1 MILPFSAF
9 IDKKA
14 MQIRLHLLLWYFIWI
29 DGKTANSKS
38 GLKGSK
44 MLNVHERCSIWR
56 PLFPA
61 AILLSALLVSR
72 LIISKPMNGRTGGR
86 LVFFLI

>member
-1 MILPFSAF
+1 
-9 IDKKA
+9 
-14 MQIRLHLLLWYFIWI
+14 
-29 DGKTANSKS
+29 
-38 GLKGSK
+38 

-86 LVFFLI
+86 LVFFFNIEESDWRAGWVSVTSILLCDSAVKKSD